1 MSNWKSIPLDRY
13 FCIITQRWK
22 CRPLRESLG
31 PNDLVPQLMNFLV
44 YGLRYWLSSIKDD
57 KSNEFFFWLLCW
69 NAGMFLLLFVCLF
82 FGPFTFLSFDYSVKK
97 RESRPQRKPSFKR
110 LRAEGVP
117 ALIHWS
123 IDWLIDWLIDLFIY
137 LFVRSFV
144 RSFIYLFIY
153 LFIYYGF

>member
-44 YGLRYWLSSIKDD
+44 YGLRYWLSRIKDY

-69 NAGMFLLLFVCLF
+69 NVGMFLLLFVC
-82 FGPFTFLSFDYSVKK
+82 FLARLRFWVLTTVLRRENLGL
-97 RESRPQRKPSFKR
+97 RESQVSNVFGLKAFQLLFINR
-110 LRAEGVP
+110 L
-117 ALIHWS
+117 
-123 IDWLIDWLIDLFIY
+123 IDWLIDWFIY
-137 LFVRSFV
+137 LFIRSFV
-144 RSFIYLFIY
+144 RSFVYLFIY